1 MFFDIRHFLIN
12 HTDYRDMIRVVA
24 IALVAMAT
32 FDMAFLGGQHVYAV
46 ETIMLDLLHQFLS

>member
-1 MFFDIRHFLIN
+1 MNLID
-12 HTDYRDMIRVVA
+12 HLAMIRVVA

-46 ETIMLDLLHQFLS
+46 ETITLDLLHQFVGRG